1 VKVEQVGT
9 LEQVLVGPRPPT
21 TAPPTCSGGLR
32 RAMAMTGYSTLKE
45 FQRVEVMA
53 RPGRPQP
60 AAWACVVTGRRAH
73 VGRPVAIHT
82 APDRVDGKEHRRRP
96 AGQQAVA
103 GAGSAMATAS
113 WNGTVIA
120 ESDDTVVVEGNHYF
134 PRASL
139 REGVLV
145 ESAKTSVCAWKGT
158 ASYASVVVD
167 GQTNADAAWF
177 YPEPKPEAEQIRDHV
192 AFWKGV
198 EVSA

>member
-1 VKVEQVGT
+1 
-9 LEQVLVGPRPPT
+9 
-21 TAPPTCSGGLR
+21 
-32 RAMAMTGYSTLKE
+32 
-45 FQRVEVMA
+45 
-53 RPGRPQP
+53 
-60 AAWACVVTGRRAH
+60 
-73 VGRPVAIHT
+73 
-82 APDRVDGKEHRRRP
+82 
-96 AGQQAVA
+96 
-103 GAGSAMATAS
+103 MATAS

-139 REGVLV
+139 RDGVLV